1 VLASGCKPELLCGD
15 GTVTAARCCIS
26 QLARCTMADDT
37 AHLTLGRPH
46 SAGDATKPLLAHF
59 LEGLLRRL
67 LLEAA
72 GRDAIEAAADC
83 LLALIL
89 AAPDTFRSIGAAC
102 LRHKCSAV
110 YLILCGSAHAAEW

>member
-1 VLASGCKPELLCGD
+1 MYIICVTHKLSLLRPVC
-15 GTVTAARCCIS
+15 TTLPHMAAAQTES
-26 QLARCTMADDT
+26 
-37 AHLTLGRPH
+37 PH
-46 SAGDATKPLLAHF
+46 PCAGDSAKPLLAHF

-89 AAPDTFRSIGAAC
+89 AAPDTFRSLGA
-102 LRHKCSAV
+102 LRSCFRFALLWSFCPYGVVLNRAQ
-110 YLILCGSAHAAEW
+110 

>member
-1 VLASGCKPELLCGD
+1 MALAQNN
-15 GTVTAARCCIS
+15 TI
-26 QLARCTMADDT
+26 Q
-37 AHLTLGRPH
+37 HF
-46 SAGDATKPLLAHF
+46 AGDAATPLLAHF

-89 AAPDTFRSIGAAC
+89 AAPHTFRSLGA
-102 LRHKCSAV
+102 LRSCFRFALLRSFCPYGV
-110 YLILCGSAHAAEW
+110 VLNRAH

>member
-1 VLASGCKPELLCGD
+1 
-15 GTVTAARCCIS
+15 VTTAVCNSLPAALIQNIKFQRV
-26 QLARCTMADDT
+26 
-37 AHLTLGRPH
+37 
-46 SAGDATKPLLAHF
+46 AGDAAKPLLAHF

-89 AAPDTFRSIGAAC
+89 AAPNTFRSLGA
-102 LRHKCSAV
+102 LRS
-110 YLILCGSAHAAEW
+110 